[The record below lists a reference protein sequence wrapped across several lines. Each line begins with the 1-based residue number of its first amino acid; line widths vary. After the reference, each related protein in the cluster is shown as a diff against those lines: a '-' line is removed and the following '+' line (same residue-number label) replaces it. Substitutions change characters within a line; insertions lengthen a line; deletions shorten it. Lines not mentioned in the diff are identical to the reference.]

1 MTPLA
6 PHLHAIDCAAL
17 RADRAS
23 RRRFA
28 ERYVRSAAH
37 LFRWT
42 FPASRAAVAR
52 AEVYPYR
59 PDATRA
65 LCHAVYRDIQAAK
78 ALPRHIT
85 GRQQRI
91 DELRRIFT
99 AECWLYFRQR
109 ASVSAQTGMGAFLN
123 GLAAE

>member
-6 PHLHAIDCAAL
+6 PHLHAIDGAAL

-37 LFRWT
+37 LFTWT
-42 FPASRAAVAR
+42 FPASRLIVLAAVASPNWP
-52 AEVYPYR
+52 VV
-59 PDATRA
+59 TRA
-65 LCHAVYRDIQAAK
+65 LCHAVYRDLQTAK
-78 ALPRHIT
+78 ALPAYLV